1 MIVFTL
7 SKGFHLFKIV
17 NFILK
22 NWEIT
27 QHKTKLVVV
36 YCYLTVVG
44 FLGVFFVVVDKY
56 GYWKNDVNIKLYNKY
71 NFRKQDVET
80 IIKSTIIASF
90 NINVHLVN
98 LFFSCHS
105 AINLLWQFDH

>member
-44 FLGVFFVVVDKY
+44 FLGFFFVVVDKY
-56 GYWKNDVNIKLYNKY
+56 GY
-71 NFRKQDVET
+71 
-80 IIKSTIIASF
+80 
-90 NINVHLVN
+90 
-98 LFFSCHS
+98 
-105 AINLLWQFDH
+105 